1 MIILKNPKIILLS
14 VVNLSF
20 ISLSYYFPNKK
31 TINHSK
37 SILKNNSENL
47 SSSNHNPPKSNLINN
62 QNNSGN
68 LSSINYIG
76 LGNHNQKRD
85 PLQSNLRNNLNSS
98 NHNPPQLN
106 LGNNLSFSNH
116 NSSQLNLGNNSD
128 PNNNQNSSE
137 REEDF
142 KEIFRNSKKENK
154 KISSEK
160 ENQTVLDYVIDLYDN
175 KVETILENNTKN
187 ESGKNSS
194 TDLARINT
202 EIIKKPDLK
211 TKFIINF
218 SLLGCSFVIKY
229 FLNGT
234 MLINIPMNFFI
245 QFLSIMLT
253 KDVYKIIKP
262 FILENINSESEISKF
277 IESLINSSETSS
289 LIIKTSSFAIKTAF
303 FAIVL
308 YGFPSISELL
318 FPIFITIMDTVIIN
332 EIKEKK
338 DELFN
343 FISSFLIMYKNTI
356 VSSYNNSLNIYNN
369 KIKELSDFISSFLTK
384 CKTQA
389 VSFKKNSLDILDI
402 YKNKKNK
409 LSNSI
414 NEFLNESQDQIV
426 SLWNNNKYEIY
437 FTTIYFTMIMLAF
450 IFYYWVFYLNSINNH
465 LPYNEQEQIGN
476 DVCLDS
482 NQLENTWISV
492 GILKDLFNLTSLV
505 LLFKTKIYL
514 NSKHLQIFKNSK
526 KNIGN
531 QKTIENGKLDIL
543 TTNENNNN
551 LNISLTLKDQ
561 KQGDNIHASNNNIIV
576 IQERSSIEENPDIST
591 TLKNQKQSNE
601 QNNLEEIK
609 KIQDSLKPQNGDNIL
624 QKTIKFLRNN
634 KKSVADLNNN
644 IAVIQNGS
652 KEENQDISLTLKDQ
666 KQGDNIHA
674 SNNNIIVIQE
684 RSSIEENPDISTTL
698 KNQKQSN
705 EQNNLEEI
713 KKIQDSLKPQNG
725 DNILQK
731 TIKFLRNNK
740 KSVADLNNNI
750 AVIQNGSKEENQD
763 ISFTSKNQKQ
773 DDDQKQGDNI
783 HASNNNIAIIQE
795 GSSIEGKQDISST
808 LKNPKQDD
816 DQKQGDNIHA
826 SNNNIAVIQNGN
838 NNNSATSNFST
849 SKNSNQGSKRNNP
862 QTNNTNESTTKLI
875 TIRRKTRGV
884 MTETKVNQKVKNKN
898 TEDKSDETKTEPQ
911 NKFMNLLKGVTNLLN
926 FFKKTE
932 KSDNTPKES
941 NNTSVS
947 NLTKKSEK
955 KIYIV

>member
-652 KEENQDISLTLKDQ
+652 KEENQDIS
-666 KQGDNIHA
+666 
-674 SNNNIIVIQE
+674 
-684 RSSIEENPDISTTL
+684 
-698 KNQKQSN
+698 
-705 EQNNLEEI
+705 
-713 KKIQDSLKPQNG
+713 
-725 DNILQK
+725 
-731 TIKFLRNNK
+731 
-740 KSVADLNNNI
+740 
-750 AVIQNGSKEENQD
+750 
-763 ISFTSKNQKQ
+763 FTSKNQKQ

-898 TEDKSDETKTEPQ
+898 TEDKSDETKTEPH